1 MPIKLMFC
9 TNRPDVAAV
18 AEEAG
23 VDRIWVDM
31 EYLGKAQRQGG
42 MDTLQSRH
50 TPADVAAVRQVIRRA
65 EIVVRVNPMHEGQP
79 GLPSTAEEVDAV
91 IAAGADLVMLPYF
104 KTADEVRRFVDTV
117 GGRARVFPLLET
129 PEAVETLDDILS
141 IPGIDEMHIG
151 INDLSLG
158 YGKKFLF
165 ELLTDGTVE
174 RLCLR
179 LRESGLPYGFGGFG
193 GLGRGAVPAERLI
206 AEHYRLG
213 STRAILSRSFCKV
226 QEIGDRETVRR
237 TFREGIPAIRAYE
250 NKACEALRK
259 GDTAF
264 FRESRQA
271 MEKEVAAVV
280 AEKEKKERGGSV

>member
-31 EYLGKAQRQGG
+31 EYLGKALRQGG

-50 TPADVAAVRQVIRRA
+50 TPADVAAVRPVIRRA
-65 EIVVRVNPMHEGQP
+65 ELVVRVNPMHEGEP

-104 KTADEVRRFVDTV
+104 KTVEEVRRFVDMV

-129 PEAVETLDDILS
+129 PEAVEALDGILS
-141 IPGIDEMHIG
+141 VPGIDEVHIG

-193 GLGRGAVPAERLI
+193 GLGRGAVPAEHLI

-226 QEIGDRETVRR
+226 EACGMEEIRR
-237 TFREGIPAIRAYE
+237 TFKEGIPAIRA
-250 NKACEALRK
+250 CEAQAAAALSERR
-259 GDTAF
+259 TAF
-264 FRESRQA
+264 FQDNRQVLCQ
-271 MEKEVAAVV
+271 EVAAVV
-280 AEKEKKERGGSV
+280 ATREKGGRA

>member
-1 MPIKLMFC
+1 MFC
-9 TNRPDVAAV
+9 TNRPDVAAI

-50 TPADVAAVRQVIRRA
+50 TPADVAAVRQVIRRG

-79 GLPSTAEEVDAV
+79 GLASTAEEVDAV

-104 KTADEVRRFVDTV
+104 KTADQVRRFVDMV

-165 ELLTDGTVE
+165 ELVTDGTVE

-179 LRESGLPYGFGGFG
+179 LRESGLPFGFGGFG

-226 QEIGDRETVRR
+226 EEIGDMETIRR

-250 NKACEALRK
+250 AKACEALRE

-264 FRESRQA
+264 FRDSRQA

>member
-9 TNRPDVAAV
+9 TNRPDVAAI

-65 EIVVRVNPMHEGQP
+65 EVVVRVNPMHEGRP

-104 KTADEVRRFVDTV
+104 RTAAEVRRFVDMV

-129 PEAVETLDDILS
+129 PEAVEVLDDILS

-158 YGKKFLF
+158 YGKRFLF

-174 RLCLR
+174 RICLR
-179 LRESGLPYGFGGFG
+179 LREGGLPYGFGGFG
-193 GLGRGAVPAERLI
+193 GLSRGAVPAERLI

-226 QEIGDRETVRR
+226 QEIGDIETIHR

-250 NKACEALRK
+250 AKACQALRE

-264 FRESRQA
+264 FRDSRQA
-271 MEKEVAAVV
+271 MQKEVAAVV